1 MAFLDIVKRKPD
13 KEEIVADSI
22 FFLASAFLALLATF
36 IFDVHQSFY
45 PGHVLFDKFIFT
57 SSEPYYIAFF
67 AGGLVGFF
75 VLKFPALAFY
85 GEKIPIDK
93 KSKQNKLTSLD
104 H

>member
-75 VLKFPALAFY
+75 VLKFLAFAFY
-85 GEKIPIDK
+85 EEEIEFDK
-93 KSKQNKLTSLD
+93 NRKRSKR
-104 H
+104 